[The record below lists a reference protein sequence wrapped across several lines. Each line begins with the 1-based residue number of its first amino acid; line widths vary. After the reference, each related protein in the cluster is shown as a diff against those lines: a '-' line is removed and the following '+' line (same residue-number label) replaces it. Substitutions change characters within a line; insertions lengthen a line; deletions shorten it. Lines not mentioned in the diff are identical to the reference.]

1 MSHEIPADVWT
12 KVEMFVA
19 TGGYA
24 SEADVLR
31 DALSALE
38 RANAEITAIRE
49 GIEDMEAGR
58 VRPFEEFD
66 AEFRKQHGIPLES

>member
-31 DALSALE
+31 EALSALE
-38 RANAEITAIRE
+38 RANADILAIRE
-49 GIEDMEAGR
+49 GYEDAQAGR
-58 VRPFEEFD
+58 FITLEEFD
-66 AEFRKQHGIPLES
+66 AEMRKEHSFLNEP